1 MAQDFVMADNEF
13 EGEISDNESDV
24 SLHGESECEGEDSG
38 GEDVR
43 EQVAATTTDERTAT
57 PKKAKA
63 KKKKKK

>member
-1 MAQDFVMADNEF
+1 MAENEF
-13 EGEISDNESDV
+13 EGEISDNESEV

-43 EQVAATTTDERTAT
+43 EPATETTPDDRIAT

>member
-1 MAQDFVMADNEF
+1 MAENEF
-13 EGEISDNESDV
+13 EGEISDNESEV

-43 EQVAATTTDERTAT
+43 EPVTETTTDDRTAT
-57 PKKAKA
+57 PRKAKA

>member
-1 MAQDFVMADNEF
+1 MADNEL

-38 GEDVR
+38 GEDVP
-43 EQVAATTTDERTAT
+43 EPVYTETTAGDRAAT
-57 PKKAKA
+57 PKKSKA

>member
-1 MAQDFVMADNEF
+1 MADNEV
-13 EGEISDNESDV
+13 EGEISENESDV

-43 EQVAATTTDERTAT
+43 EQIPATAIDERPVT
-57 PKKAKA
+57 PRKGKV

>member
-1 MAQDFVMADNEF
+1 MAENEI

-43 EQVAATTTDERTAT
+43 EPVTETTSDDRTAT
-57 PKKAKA
+57 PKKGKA

>member
-1 MAQDFVMADNEF
+1 MADNEV
-13 EGEISDNESDV
+13 EGEISENESDI

-43 EQVAATTTDERTAT
+43 EQIAATTTDERPVT
-57 PKKAKA
+57 PRKGKV

>member
-1 MAQDFVMADNEF
+1 MAENEF
-13 EGEISDNESDV
+13 EGEISENESDV

-43 EQVAATTTDERTAT
+43 EPVTETTTDDRTAT
-57 PKKAKA
+57 PRKAKA

>member
-1 MAQDFVMADNEF
+1 MAENEF

-43 EQVAATTTDERTAT
+43 EPVAERTSDDRTAT
-57 PKKAKA
+57 PKKGKA